1 MSRWSRH
8 DMEASRSQKW
18 KSQKQTFLPPRK
30 SCVFIYCYESFSS
43 SNICF
48 FQISTKGK
56 EITHFALLIGLYS
69 IHKVNTKNI
78 CLFYSSIGLYLN
90 HKVNN
95 EIFSLRNTF
104 SFSILK
110 SSLRLIMRMKPFVCF
125 ACTGF
130 HSQSAH
136 QESHRATAF
145 CELSFHLLSYLLLP
159 DIQSFWRPFSNVW
172 HQYQLK
178 VFRANAH
185 NFNISLGPK
194 SIRSVQTFTNFLFTK
209 SELIKF

>member
-1 MSRWSRH
+1 M
-8 DMEASRSQKW
+8 
-18 KSQKQTFLPPRK
+18 
-30 SCVFIYCYESFSS
+30 FIYCYESFSS

-136 QESHRATAF
+136 QESHRATVF
-145 CELSFHLLSYLLLP
+145 CELCFDYVIISFIAGYSVILTSIFQCLTS
-159 DIQSFWRPFSNVW
+159 
-172 HQYQLK
+172 
-178 VFRANAH
+178 
-185 NFNISLGPK
+185 IS
-194 SIRSVQTFTNFLFTK
+194 
-209 SELIKF
+209 IKGFQG